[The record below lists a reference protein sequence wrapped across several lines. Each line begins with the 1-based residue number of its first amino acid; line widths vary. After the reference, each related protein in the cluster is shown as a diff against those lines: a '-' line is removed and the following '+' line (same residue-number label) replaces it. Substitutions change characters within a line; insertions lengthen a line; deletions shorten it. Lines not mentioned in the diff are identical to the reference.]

1 MATGPVEKKVVLP
14 RTVNQDGTLGS
25 FGFSIMG
32 GGKAK
37 IPAAVCSMESDGPA
51 DTSGEVR
58 YHMYRL

>member
-1 MATGPVEKKVVLP
+1 MATGPIEKTVVLP
-14 RTVNQDGTLGS
+14 RTINQDGTLGS

-51 DTSGEVR
+51 NTSGKV
-58 YHMYRL
+58 HVH